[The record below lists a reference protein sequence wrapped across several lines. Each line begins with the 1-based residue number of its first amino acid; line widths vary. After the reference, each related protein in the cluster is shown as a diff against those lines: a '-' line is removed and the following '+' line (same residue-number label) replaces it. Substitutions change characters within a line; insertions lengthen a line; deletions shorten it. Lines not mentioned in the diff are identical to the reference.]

1 MLNAL
6 RANLLSTPQRQAWT
20 NLLFREPGGHKF
32 DHYCKDSKEGYW
44 VTRYQVQF
52 KSLCQQG
59 QVSCGPWWTGL
70 VTRML
75 VRDMERGTRVSIPQA
90 PEIDSFRILKA
101 EYFDEITRCS

>member
-32 DHYCKDSKEGYW
+32 DHYCKDSKEGYR

-75 VRDMERGTRVSIPQA
+75 VRDMERGSKTPLLNKGFYTTGS
-90 PEIDSFRILKA
+90 
-101 EYFDEITRCS
+101 